1 MGKFTQ
7 RSTAPQL
14 SGCRWGVVVFQHRN
28 AFKLNTYK
36 ILFPQFASCTF
47 LCSVTQSCPTFQSPH
62 GHSTPGCPVLHHLP
76 ELAQTHIHWVGGA
89 IQPSPPLSSPSLL
102 AFYLSRHQVLYW
114 GEPSGSLSITCPDH
128 SCFCSVVKSCLTPW
142 NPMNCSVPDFS
153 VLHYLLEFAQILVYW
168 IRDAI

>member
-76 ELAQTHIHWVGGA
+76 ELAQTHVIKLVMPSIHLCHPFLLL
-89 IQPSPPLSSPSLL
+89 PSVFPSIRIFVNESALHTG
-102 AFYLSRHQVLYW
+102 RPKIW
-114 GEPSGSLSITCPDH
+114 SLSLSP
-128 SCFCSVVKSCLTPW
+128 CS
-142 NPMNCSVPDFS
+142 
-153 VLHYLLEFAQILVYW
+153 E
-168 IRDAI
+168 

>member
-47 LCSVTQSCPTFQSPH
+47 HFFVQS
-62 GHSTPGCPVLHHLP
+62 
-76 ELAQTHIHWVGGA
+76 
-89 IQPSPPLSSPSLL
+89 LSHVRLFSHPMATAHQAALSFTISQSLL
-102 AFYLSRHQVLYW
+102 KLISIELVVPSNHLLLCRPLLFLPSIFLGIRSYN
-114 GEPSGSLSITCPDH
+114 GENLQDH
-128 SCFCSVVKSCLTPW
+128 L
-142 NPMNCSVPDFS
+142 
-153 VLHYLLEFAQILVYW
+153 A
-168 IRDAI
+168 